1 MDKLNWRVTVDSKV
15 CRSGYILFYVH
26 TNLRE
31 NCQLWWKNRGFGD
44 RGTLKTW
51 VLASVS
57 DTATTLVPSISQRSV
72 STHLEFWMWWAV
84 WLWFFLQIYSVCNQ
98 VWWWKFM
105 KLISIWW
112 SWGQQQLQVAPF
124 WPTLDGSCVFAASP
138 CLCAGATYDN
148 KLICIRWIL
157 WPLLVTLQCVPA
169 YSLYVAFLQTV
180 SASFNWL
187 HGSLIQCNTQ

>member
-15 CRSGYILFYVH
+15 CRSGYILFCVH

-84 WLWFFLQIYSVCNQ
+84 
-98 VWWWKFM
+98 
-105 KLISIWW
+105 
-112 SWGQQQLQVAPF
+112 
-124 WPTLDGSCVFAASP
+124 
-138 CLCAGATYDN
+138 
-148 KLICIRWIL
+148 
-157 WPLLVTLQCVPA
+157 
-169 YSLYVAFLQTV
+169 
-180 SASFNWL
+180 
-187 HGSLIQCNTQ
+187 